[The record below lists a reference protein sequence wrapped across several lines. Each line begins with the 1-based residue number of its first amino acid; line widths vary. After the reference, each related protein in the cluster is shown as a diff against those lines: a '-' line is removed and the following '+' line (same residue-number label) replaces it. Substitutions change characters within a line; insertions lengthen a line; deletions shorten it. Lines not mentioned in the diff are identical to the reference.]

1 MVRRLLVVGIVFCA
15 GIFAAR
21 AEPVFMDWEISPKQP
36 YVQQQVQLTVRLYRD
51 SPLKT
56 GYFVVPEIVGAVV
69 EELSATEP
77 IAVMRDGV
85 DMELLEKRF
94 LLFPQAS
101 GTLTIP
107 SIAFSGRDVFAK
119 TETIELDVRP
129 TPEGNDEN
137 WLPAQW
143 LAVTEDWIEP
153 DGELGVGKT
162 IERRVAYEAIGLTAA
177 QLPAQ
182 KVFEIEGIQVERL
195 PPILEDRIESGQMV
209 GRRTE
214 RVLLTPLVG
223 GTLGTV
229 SETITWWDVMAD
241 DPRYI
246 HLPGRV
252 FKIRGEPTP
261 ELEDEVKAE
270 TETSAEA
277 DEPAEPIVASQ
288 GVRLFAG
295 IVAGCLV
302 IVLLSWAAARW
313 NTLHRDER
321 ARRKQVRAWAMA
333 SARKDNY
340 AARLALLKWGEAVWP
355 NRPPTGLWEMAHR
368 FENHAFNRYVDALEG
383 ALYGP
388 GTNDPALY
396 EAEVGV
402 LLKKANGK
410 KRGCRKTELPPLNS

>member
-21 AEPVFMDWEISPKQP
+21 AEPVFMDWEISAKQP

-119 TETIELDVRP
+119 TETIELNVRP
-129 TPEGNDEN
+129 ALEGNDGN

-143 LAVTEDWIEP
+143 LAVTEDWVEP

-162 IERRVAYEAIGLTAA
+162 IERRVVYEAIGLTAA

-182 KVFEIEGIQVERL
+182 RVFEIEGIQAERL

-209 GRRTE
+209 GSRTE
-214 RVLLTPLVG
+214 RVLMTPLVG
-223 GTLGTV
+223 GTLGAV
-229 SETITWWDVMAD
+229 SETITWWDVLAD
-241 DPRYI
+241 EPRYI

-252 FKIRGEPTP
+252 FKIRGEPLP
-261 ELEDEVKAE
+261 ELEEKKTVEA
-270 TETSAEA
+270 TESTKELAPRQ
-277 DEPAEPIVASQ
+277 PALSDA
-288 GVRLFAG
+288 GVGLFAG
-295 IVAGCLV
+295 IMAGCLV
-302 IVLLSWAAARW
+302 IVFLLWGGTRWNARQRGKRLIRRYEQAWAKAAAG
-313 NTLHRDER
+313 
-321 ARRKQVRAWAMA
+321 
-333 SARKDNY
+333 KDNY
-340 AARLALLKWGEAVWP
+340 AARSALLKWGGAVWP
-355 NRPPTGLWEMAHR
+355 DRPPKGLWDLADR
-368 FENHAFNRYVDALEG
+368 IDNQTFDRYAEALERS
-383 ALYGP
+383 LYGP
-388 GTNDPALY
+388 AADDPTF
-396 EAEVGV
+396 AEGEVRI
-402 LLKKANGK
+402 LLKKAEGK
-410 KRGCRKTELPPLNS
+410 KENPNKTGLPQLNA

>member
-119 TETIELDVRP
+119 TETIELNVRL
-129 TPEGNDEN
+129 TEGNDGN

-143 LAVTEDWIEP
+143 LAVTEDWVEP

-162 IERRVAYEAIGLTAA
+162 IERRVVYEAIGLTAA

-182 KVFEIEGIQVERL
+182 RVFEIEGIQAERL

-209 GRRTE
+209 GSRTE
-214 RVLLTPLVG
+214 RVLMTPLVG
-223 GTLGTV
+223 GTLGAV
-229 SETITWWDVMAD
+229 SETITWWDVLAD
-241 DPRYI
+241 EPRYI

-252 FKIRGEPTP
+252 FKIRGSLCPNSKRRRRSKQQ
-261 ELEDEVKAE
+261 KA
-270 TETSAEA
+270 
-277 DEPAEPIVASQ
+277 PKNWRH
-288 GVRLFAG
+288 GN
-295 IVAGCLV
+295 
-302 IVLLSWAAARW
+302 LLYPMRALGYLPVSWRVVW
-313 NTLHRDER
+313 SLCFYCGGHSLER
-321 ARRKQVRAWAMA
+321 ASTWQTAH
-333 SARKDNY
+333 
-340 AARLALLKWGEAVWP
+340 
-355 NRPPTGLWEMAHR
+355 PT
-368 FENHAFNRYVDALEG
+368 V
-383 ALYGP
+383 
-388 GTNDPALY
+388 
-396 EAEVGV
+396 
-402 LLKKANGK
+402 
-410 KRGCRKTELPPLNS
+410 